1 MTDVVGVR
9 FKRAGKVY
17 YFDPAGIDLDVG
29 DYVVVETA
37 RGQEMGQ
44 VMISPKQVLA
54 SEPPLADLDAH
65 GCAALIGERQSA
77 VPGPAPHRTHLR
89 GRDTAGQQGAEFAVL
104 REQPVGLAQTRRRAD
119 LSGFLTA
126 AGGVQGEF
134 TLALCRLFEDGDQA
148 NADPDRQ

>member
-1 MTDVVGVR
+1 MRVTLGGRTVAHEGHRHRVFAEALGRHRRAHRVQPVR
-9 FKRAGKVY
+9 
-17 YFDPAGIDLDVG
+17 
-29 DYVVVETA
+29 
-37 RGQEMGQ
+37 
-44 VMISPKQVLA
+44 
-54 SEPPLADLDAH
+54 ADLDAQ

-134 TLALCRLFEDGDQA
+134 TLALQVDEFGVEFAGEDHLLVEPGQ
-148 NADPDRQ
+148 RFRR